1 MSDIKLLPTYVPNLD
16 AVLGGGIPIYSLNIV
31 AGSPGSGKTILVQQ
45 ILFSHIQRHQGAK
58 ALYLST
64 LSEPSMKV
72 VRYMQYFQFFD
83 AKAFGERV
91 IYQDLGTFLIEHPL
105 PEVADYIMALV
116 TEYQAEILVIDS
128 FKAINDLATHAGDF
142 RRFCF
147 DLSIRLASSR
157 CTTFLVNECDSDAIT
172 QSTEFAIAD
181 GIFYLSISEQS
192 GTPSRFLQVYK
203 LRGRDSFME
212 RFPFLIS
219 DEGIKVLSP
228 ALTLRRR
235 ETNLEIEEDTLI
247 TGIEGLDNLLKGG
260 IPLGRSL
267 ILSGVSGTGK
277 TTFAL
282 QFLVEGAKR
291 QEKGLL
297 LSFEETRDRLYRS
310 ASGFGW
316 DLASLEAQGFLRV
329 IFVPQTD
336 IRIEEQLELLIQEV
350 EDFKP
355 RRLVV
360 DSLSVFLYRVQ
371 NPAIQREKTFQ
382 LATLMQRVGGVGI
395 LISDIPAN
403 DINRLSRFGVEETIA
418 DGTIVLSTKVIDQRR
433 QRYLEVFKMR
443 SADYVA
449 GHHRMKITSAGI
461 QVFFLQKHRLEPS
474 DPSLSG
480 LKLVF
485 QPLQKLFQGDLPFNS
500 TWLLRGESGLGKST
514 LAYQFLMAGLQNH
527 ASVLYVGTDI
537 PTPQSLQTLEMFGLA
552 SQPYLDSGQLV
563 MMDVF
568 ESDGNALTLED
579 PEIFLY
585 TLAKQLDQMPKP
597 CHVIIDSLTPLAIA
611 HPHTAFVNLVDRKNR
626 LLRQPGVLIFDVF
639 LIGILEAG
647 LRSSLLNAYD
657 VSIEMYR
664 PDWGA
669 MNQHGTFGYPSLRIT
684 KARGA
689 RVDHRPY
696 PYALSATEGVKM
708 QANFYQDSFQ

>member
-1 MSDIKLLPTYVPNLD
+1 MPEIKLLPTCVPNLD

-45 ILFSHIQRHQGAK
+45 ILFSHIQKHPDAK

-91 IYQDLGTFLIEHPL
+91 IYHDLGTFLVENPL
-105 PEVADYIMALV
+105 TQVADQIMELV
-116 TEYQAEILVIDS
+116 NEHQAEILVIDS

-157 CTTFLVNECDSDAIT
+157 CTTFLVNESDSGAIT

-181 GIFYLSISEQS
+181 GIFYLSISEKS

-235 ETNLEIEEDTLI
+235 ETNLEIEEDTLM
-247 TGIEGLDNLLKGG
+247 TGIEGLDQLLKGG

-310 ASGFGW
+310 AAGFGW
-316 DLASLEAQGFLRV
+316 DLASLEEQGVLRV

-350 EDFKP
+350 EEFNP

-371 NPAIQREKTFQ
+371 DPAIQREKTFQ

-418 DGTIVLSTKVIDQRR
+418 DGTIVLSTKVFEKRR

-443 SADYVA
+443 AADYVA
-449 GHHRMKITSAGI
+449 GHHRMKITSTGI
-461 QVFFLQKHRLEPS
+461 QVFFLQKDRIATS
-474 DPSLSG
+474 DPNLLD

-485 QPLQKLFQGDLPFNS
+485 QPLQNLFQGALPLNS

-514 LAYQFLMAGLQNH
+514 LACQFVMEGLRNQ
-527 ASVLYVGTDI
+527 ASVLYVGTDVS
-537 PTPQSLQTLEMFGLA
+537 TPQSLKALEMLG
-552 SQPYLDSGQLV
+552 SSPRSYLESGQLV
-563 MMDVF
+563 MLDVF
-568 ESDGNALTLED
+568 GTEGNALTLDDTEV
-579 PEIFLY
+579 FLF
-585 TLAKQLDQMPKP
+585 TLAKQLDKMPKP
-597 CHVIIDSLTPLAIA
+597 CHVVMDSLTPLAIA
-611 HPHTAFVNLVDRKNR
+611 HTHTKFVNFIARKNR
-626 LLRQPGVLIFDVF
+626 LLRQPAVLLFDVF

-657 VSIEMYR
+657 VSVEMYR
-664 PDWGA
+664 PNWGE
-669 MNQHGTFGYPSLRIT
+669 MSQHQDFGYPSLRIT
-684 KARGA
+684 KARGV

-696 PYALSATEGVKM
+696 PYTLSATEGVKM
-708 QANFYQDSFQ
+708 QANYYQDGFQ